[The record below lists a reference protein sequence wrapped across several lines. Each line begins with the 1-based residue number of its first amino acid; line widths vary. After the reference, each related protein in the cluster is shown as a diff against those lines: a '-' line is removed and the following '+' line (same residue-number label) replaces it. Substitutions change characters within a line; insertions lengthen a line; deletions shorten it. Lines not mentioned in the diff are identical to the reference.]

1 MDTEPFECDH
11 PGNPG
16 KKKGIVAFGHKGDE
30 SYHQKGYL
38 KNSGSHRNTPVALS
52 LIKDVKSGHL
62 AHKSISHAAL
72 ASGMTT
78 ALSWAENPYQ
88 NFKPP
93 VSGRPF
99 EMADMGFQPSPETG
113 AASDAALS
121 RETAASEPS
130 RNS

>member
-1 MDTEPFECDH
+1 M
-11 PGNPG
+11 
-16 KKKGIVAFGHKGDE
+16 AF
-30 SYHQKGYL
+30 
-38 KNSGSHRNTPVALS
+38 S

-62 AHKSISHAAL
+62 AHKSISHVAL
-72 ASGMTT
+72 ASGMAT
-78 ALSWAENPYQ
+78 ALSWAENSYQ

-93 VSGRPF
+93 VSGRPL
-99 EMADMGFQPSPETG
+99 EMTDIEFQLSPETG